1 MYRLAVSD
9 SDKIKKK
16 WWHLSHCTKR
26 VVAEKYNKK
35 DKINKKKRIQKQHK
49 QRNVYSFLFLPNP
62 EIGIPFLLFYK
73 RKSKFEY
80 KVLNNVQLQ

>member
-35 DKINKKKRIQKQHK
+35 DKINNKKKNTKTT
-49 QRNVYSFLFLPNP
+49 
-62 EIGIPFLLFYK
+62 
-73 RKSKFEY
+73 
-80 KVLNNVQLQ
+80 